1 MVEEEDPY
9 SLTLEDIYDTVD
21 TNNTY
26 SPNPVIHNRPP
37 APIPRPEAE
46 PEPEQPVI
54 CRGVATI
61 SDFSAEKYCI
71 CSDYIF
77 YLFFFLQC
85 FRIKVRQTEV
95 KKGTRVLVQVKGVPS
110 S

>member
-77 YLFFFLQC
+77 YLFIFFTV
-85 FRIKVRQTEV
+85 FSD
-95 KKGTRVLVQVKGVPS
+95 KGTSNGSQERDQGS
-110 S
+110 SAGKRRS